1 MKKILLNLKNDKYR
15 TARGGHSRF
24 LNLYCASCKS
34 NLLLYQKDG
43 PGALKRLYIDR
54 IFSKEISKKGKELTC
69 KSCKKVIGT
78 FFIYRKENRPAI
90 RLYQDAIFKKVSKG
104 FLSPQ

>member
-1 MKKILLNLKNDKYR
+1 MKKILFNLKNDKYR
-15 TARGGHSRF
+15 IARGGYSRF
-24 LNLYCASCKS
+24 LNLYCSSCKS
-34 NLLLYQKDG
+34 HLLLYQKDG
-43 PGALKRLYIDR
+43 LGILKRLYIDR
-54 IFSKEISKKGKELTC
+54 IFSKEISKKTKELTC

-78 FFIYRKENRPAI
+78 FYVYTKENRPAI